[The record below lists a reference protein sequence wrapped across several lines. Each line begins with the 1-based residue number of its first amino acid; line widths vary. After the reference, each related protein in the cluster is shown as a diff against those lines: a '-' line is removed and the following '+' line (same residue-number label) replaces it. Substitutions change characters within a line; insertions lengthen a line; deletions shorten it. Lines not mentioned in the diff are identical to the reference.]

1 MKMSKGEYRKFAEK
15 NAPRSTVGKNM
26 LKAFVSGGAIC
37 AVGQGFLNLYD
48 GLGLDTELAGT
59 MASITLILLGALLT
73 GLGIYDNI
81 AAFAG
86 AGTLV
91 PITGFSNSVAAAAI
105 EFKSEGFVT
114 GTGTKMFVIA
124 GPVIVYG
131 VSASIIYGM
140 ILFLTGA

>member
-1 MKMSKGEYRKFAEK
+1 MNMSKGEYRKFAEK
-15 NAPRSTVGKNM
+15 NAPRSAVGKNL

-37 AVGQGFLNLYD
+37 VLGQGLLNMYGSLLPD
-48 GLGLDTELAGT
+48 RELAGT
-59 MASITLILLGALLT
+59 LTSITLIFLGALLT

-114 GTGTKMFVIA
+114 GVGTKMFVIA

-140 ILFLTGA
+140 ILYLTGI